1 MADSIKDAIIL
12 AGGKGERLRPH
23 TNDRP
28 KPMVEVGGKPIFEYQ
43 LEQLIKAGVK
53 RVVFAVSYKREV
65 LMDYVGDGSKYGIK
79 VLYSVEEEPLGRGGG
94 IKKAMGLL
102 GSLGDLGEKI
112 IVTNGDNLWKLDVN
126 GLVEK
131 SNDSLATIVVV
142 PLRSPYGVVDSNEQD
157 QITGFKEKPILPYW
171 INAGIYV
178 FNKKIKDLLPDVGDH
193 ETETFTR
200 LPREKFLVFKS
211 QDYWR
216 GVDTAKDLSD
226 AEKELALFS

>member
-1 MADSIKDAIIL
+1 MSSGIKDAIIL
-12 AGGKGERLRPH
+12 AGGRGERLRPH
-23 TNDRP
+23 TNNRP

-53 RVVFAVSYKREV
+53 RVVFAVSYKKEV
-65 LMDYVGDGSKYGIK
+65 LMDYVGDGSRYAIQ
-79 VLYSVEEEPLGRGGG
+79 VLYSIEEEPLGRGGG
-94 IKKAMGLL
+94 IKQAMGML

-171 INAGIYV
+171 INAGIYI

-193 ETETFTR
+193 ETETFPS

-211 QDYWR
+211 EDYWR
-216 GVDTAKDLSD
+216 GVDTAKDLTD
-226 AEKELALFS
+226 AEKELALLR